1 LSKLLVSFHFL
12 NLYHTGSKKDSSSA
26 RNGRVEEEGW
36 EKKRKKVFRKQLN
49 TLFHKKGK
57 IKKL

>member
-1 LSKLLVSFHFL
+1 
-12 NLYHTGSKKDSSSA
+12 
-26 RNGRVEEEGW
+26 VEEEGW
-36 EKKRKKVFRKQLN
+36 EKKKRKKVFRKQLN

>member
-1 LSKLLVSFHFL
+1 
-12 NLYHTGSKKDSSSA
+12 
-26 RNGRVEEEGW
+26 VEEEGW